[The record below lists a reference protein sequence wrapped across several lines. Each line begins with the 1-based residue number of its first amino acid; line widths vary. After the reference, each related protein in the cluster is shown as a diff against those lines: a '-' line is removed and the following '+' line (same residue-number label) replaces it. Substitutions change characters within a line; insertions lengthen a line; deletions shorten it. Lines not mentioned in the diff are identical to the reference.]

1 MMVYQIQVLSKL
13 AANIAAAGLHRVR
26 HVTAGNIHQ
35 LFVVDID
42 FFILLYVFHIL
53 VLLRRFMFG
62 KSIAQFD

>member
-1 MMVYQIQVLSKL
+1 MMVYQIQVRSNL
-13 AANIAAAGLHRVR
+13 AAKIAAAVLHRVR
-26 HVTAGNIHQ
+26 DVTAGNILQ